1 MSRTDD
7 IINCAGHRISTGS
20 IEEILT
26 NHNEIAECAV
36 VGMADTIKGHVP
48 IGLLV
53 LNNSCTKSE
62 SEIENEVIKLVRDKL
77 GAVAS
82 FKKAFVI
89 KSLPKTRSGKILR
102 STIAKILNNENY
114 NKPATIE
121 DESTLNLVIK
131 LIDKI

>member
-1 MSRTDD
+1 MES
-7 IINCAGHRISTGS
+7 
-20 IEEILT
+20 
-26 NHNEIAECAV
+26 
-36 VGMADTIKGHVP
+36 P
-48 IGLLV
+48 I
-53 LNNSCTKSE
+53 SE

-102 STIAKILNNENY
+102 STIAKILNNQDY

-131 LIDKI
+131 LKDKI